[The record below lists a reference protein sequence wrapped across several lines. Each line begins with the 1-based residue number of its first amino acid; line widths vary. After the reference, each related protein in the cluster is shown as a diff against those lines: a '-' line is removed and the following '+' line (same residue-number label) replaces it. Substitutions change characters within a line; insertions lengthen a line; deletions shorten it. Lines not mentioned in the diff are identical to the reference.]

1 MCEAAS
7 SNCAAEVLAAT
18 RDVAS
23 LASLA
28 VPGGEHIVK
37 VWLQDEAGNADPA
50 NVATLTFDPSRM
62 TSRTVNTNPPVLTA
76 GPAPSPRLRITRAR
90 RSGSTLTVSGTIA
103 RAASA
108 RIEAQV
114 SRSRTGKPV
123 LAKAR
128 VKPKR
133 GKWTAR
139 VKLPRSL
146 RNGRAMY
153 LAVKYAGQSEYRA
166 TTLRRR
172 LTEKARAG
180 PDVRRTSSA
189 WRHAGKRGDRRGGAA
204 LGFSVAEV
212 ECCTPGGA
220 ARPAISGW

>member
-1 MCEAAS
+1 M
-7 SNCAAEVLAAT
+7 
-18 RDVAS
+18 
-23 LASLA
+23 
-28 VPGGEHIVK
+28 
-37 VWLQDEAGNADPA
+37 
-50 NVATLTFDPSRM
+50 
-62 TSRTVNTNPPVLTA
+62 
-76 GPAPSPRLRITRAR
+76 
-90 RSGSTLTVSGTIA
+90 
-103 RAASA
+103 
-108 RIEAQV
+108 

-172 LTEKARAG
+172 LTEKPGRVGRATDEFSLEAR
-180 PDVRRTSSA
+180 
-189 WRHAGKRGDRRGGAA
+189 GK
-204 LGFSVAEV
+204 
-212 ECCTPGGA
+212 
-220 ARPAISGW
+220 AR